1 MHFKDIIG
9 QTHLKNHLLKSV
21 ENNRIPHAQLFVGS
35 VGSGILPMAIAY
47 AQAILSSHY
56 PPKSAEEAACIQ
68 KVQNLAHPDLH
79 FSFPMNT
86 TENIKSKPVAS
97 FFLEEWRS
105 FVKEQPYGSLY
116 QWLEFLGI
124 DKKQGNINVDEAKEI
139 AKALIHKPFEGGYQV
154 MIIWMADRMNR
165 ESSNKILKLIE
176 EPPKNTVILLLTESE
191 ELILGTIQSRCQ
203 KLQFPL
209 LPDAEISKY
218 LTEKRDIKAQRAVK
232 ISKLAHGD
240 LNTALQLITEDGDD
254 LQFEKWFVEWVRT
267 AFKAKGNKAAIN
279 PLLQWSADLATQN
292 RETQK
297 KFLAYCS
304 NTFRQAMLKNY
315 KADSLIYFDAPATN
329 FAIEKFAPFIH
340 QNNISQIFEAL
351 EDASYHI
358 TRNGSGKI
366 IFTDLSIKLTRLI
379 HAKQ

>member
-1 MHFKDIIG
+1 MHFKDVIG

-47 AQAILSSHY
+47 SQTILASHHQAGS
-56 PPKSAEEAACIQ
+56 PEEAACIN
-68 KVQNLAHPDLH
+68 KVQRLAHPDLH

-86 TENIKSKPVAS
+86 TESVKKQPVS
-97 FFLEEWRS
+97 SLFLDQWRS

-116 QWLEFLGI
+116 QWLETLGI
-124 DKKQGNINVDEAKEI
+124 DNKQGNIGVDEAKEI
-139 AKALIHKPFEGGYQV
+139 SKTLIHKPFEGGYQV
-154 MIIWMADRMNR
+154 MIIWMADRMNM

-176 EPPKNTVILLLTESE
+176 EPPKNTVILLLTEDE
-191 ELILGTIQSRCQ
+191 ESILGTIKSRCQ

-209 LPDAEISKY
+209 LPDSEISNYLSKY
-218 LTEKRDIKAQRAVK
+218 QSVDTNKAIKL
-232 ISKLAHGD
+232 SKLAQGN
-240 LNTALQLITEDGDD
+240 LNVALQLIDEEGDD
-254 LQFEKWFVEWVRT
+254 LIFEKWFVEWVRT

-279 PLLQWSADLATQN
+279 PLISWSIEIAKQN

-297 KFLAYCS
+297 KFLTYCS
-304 NTFRQAMLKNY
+304 NTFRQALLKNY

-329 FAIEKFAPFIH
+329 FSIEKFAPFIH
-340 QNNISQIFEAL
+340 QNNITQIHEAL